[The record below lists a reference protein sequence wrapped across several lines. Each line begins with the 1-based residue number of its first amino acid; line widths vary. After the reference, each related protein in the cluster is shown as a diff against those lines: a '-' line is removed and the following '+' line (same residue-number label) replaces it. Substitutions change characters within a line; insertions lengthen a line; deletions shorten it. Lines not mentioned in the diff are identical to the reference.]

1 VHLFGLGKTEGATYQ
16 PLDPRP
22 QLDVLALDLLR
33 VVLAHA
39 MFLGIQMSFIS
50 PPPIGVIARDATG
63 LQQRLPLQKNAIFP
77 PPKDLRQDLA
87 TAMVNGM
94 P

>member
-1 VHLFGLGKTEGATYQ
+1 MF
-16 PLDPRP
+16 
-22 QLDVLALDLLR
+22 ALDLLR
-33 VVLAHA
+33 VPLARLVLV
-39 MFLGIQMSFIS
+39 GIEMPCRGAPI
-50 PPPIGVIARDATG
+50 IGVIARDATG

-94 P
+94 PYTAIS